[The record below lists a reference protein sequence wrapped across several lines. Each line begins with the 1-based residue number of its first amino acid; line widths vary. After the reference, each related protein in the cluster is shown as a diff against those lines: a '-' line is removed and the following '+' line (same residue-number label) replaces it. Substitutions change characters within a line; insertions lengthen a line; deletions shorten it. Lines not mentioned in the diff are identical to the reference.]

1 MADAALEVAELAA
14 AECWDGYG
22 VHDDSRGSQG
32 SVVPVRWVCE
42 DDGNQGSRIRDEAA
56 DPWRDGYD
64 VHGDSRSSQ
73 GSVVLERARDTDGS
87 SGSRIPDEAAG
98 PFAAVLA
105 VLVLAVLEP
114 EPAELVAPGVEP
126 LRR

>member
-1 MADAALEVAELAA
+1 MLFRSQDEL
-14 AECWDGYG
+14 G
-22 VHDDSRGSQG
+22 VHDDSRCNQG
-32 SVVPVRWVCE
+32 SVVPERAYGI
-42 DDGNQGSRIRDEAA
+42 DGSQGSRIPDEAA

-64 VHGDSRSSQ
+64 VRDDSRSSQ
-73 GSVVLERARDTDGS
+73 GSAVLERARDTDGS
-87 SGSRIPDEAAG
+87 SGSRSPDEAAG